1 MVLSVENL
9 PEYQFVVVDQ
19 NGNIVHGIKVNA
31 LKSEYEIDLINK
43 IETGLKDSNNEIS
56 VHIESIK
63 KRLFN

>member
-43 IETGLKDSNNEIS
+43 IETGLND
-56 VHIESIK
+56 
-63 KRLFN
+63 L